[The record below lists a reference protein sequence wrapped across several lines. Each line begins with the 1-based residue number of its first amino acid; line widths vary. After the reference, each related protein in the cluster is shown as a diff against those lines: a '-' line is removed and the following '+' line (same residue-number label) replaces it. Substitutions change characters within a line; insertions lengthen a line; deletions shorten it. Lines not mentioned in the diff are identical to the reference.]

1 MGKKDEKATE
11 FHAHRTPGRN
21 CRHRDFGG
29 NVIPGIEPGPS
40 TNLQDFLL
48 EQSEAN
54 RLRFLR
60 YANRRNE
67 YFPAP
72 NTVHK
77 ELIIKEES

>member
-1 MGKKDEKATE
+1 MGKKDEKETE
-11 FHAHRTPGRN
+11 FYAHRTPGRD

-29 NVIPGIEPGPS
+29 NVIARVEPGPS

-48 EQSEAN
+48 EQPEAN
-54 RLRFLR
+54 RLRCLR
-60 YANRRNE
+60 CADRRNE